1 MESCQKVKF
10 GKKEVK
16 TVLNYIRFNQNKR
29 WRKEVRY
36 YHCPDCNHW
45 HLTSRDDFDNDVLD
59 IQIDYPKWEKIL
71 LNQTIENGS

>member
-1 MESCQKVKF
+1 MGLNYFQKVKF

-16 TVLNYIRFNQNKR
+16 TLLNYIRFSQSKR

-45 HLTSRDDFDNDVLD
+45 HLTSSDKYDDEKID
-59 IQIDYPKWEKIL
+59 IQIDYLEWEKL
-71 LNQTIENGS
+71 LKKAS